1 MGNMH
6 SKNDFKLGTTKIEI
20 NRTYEFEIFFLQIIL
35 NNPKFALYLLNLD
48 EKIDKRKISLKN
60 LANKLFI
67 ESDEKSI
74 VKADDFLIEF
84 KISNRYINM
93 PSNYTN
99 FLKSFFSLD
108 FWTKKNNSSAI
119 NYYNSSTQV
128 REKEMIGT
136 LFYFEALKYDYY
148 YTYMTQYEL
157 IPFLQVDESYGFA
170 KLDIATF
177 IKKFIET
184 KYGINRKYFR
194 TYPESLIILINR
206 PYGYNYNIRLKK
218 SLNFKEI
225 SPSLV
230 CEYDLVGII
239 CRDECFYKNFYDNK
253 WYNYEINK
261 NIRELKNFEEIFAK
275 SLVYILLIYIKK
287 NTDYTK
293 EIKEIINRKK
303 IFFQIQTPISNESV
317 EYGKS
322 NKSVGNIHATPH
334 HGNHTIIT
342 NEKGEISHEV
352 YDYNKKKNTSYT
364 LTNPNNNNIT
374 YETDNIT
381 QTVYLDYGKVGL
393 KNIGCTCFMNSVL
406 QCVKNLYQITY
417 YFLTEKVKKKEL
429 TKIYKELLINL
440 CQKKIT
446 AFSPKKIKI
455 AIGKKD
461 SDFLE
466 YTPND
471 SKEFLMLLFD
481 CLGDENPANYEEGRF
496 LPKIEDRDKFEKA
509 VRKVN
514 FSEISYLCN
523 FAIKIS
529 VKCHTCKRNSE
540 NFQFYNILD
549 LPIITENGSQ
559 IKSLSEA
566 IKNFEREKYNK
577 CRCGY
582 YAKTKTVIYTL
593 PEILIIHL
601 QRSNFTEHSEHYVS
615 FKHEITFDEKLLS
628 EFNIKYKDY
637 NYELVGVINHYG
649 SQYGGH
655 NFSYCKNFFDN
666 KWYEY
671 NDEDVIPLKESLICT
686 KYGFLLFYQLKNN
699 SEEKY
704 EKIKE
709 IVEIIEE
716 NKVENNYES
725 ADGYYGSDL
734 SHSYNYAYYGY

>member
-1 MGNMH
+1 
-6 SKNDFKLGTTKIEI
+6 
-20 NRTYEFEIFFLQIIL
+20 
-35 NNPKFALYLLNLD
+35 
-48 EKIDKRKISLKN
+48 
-60 LANKLFI
+60 
-67 ESDEKSI
+67 
-74 VKADDFLIEF
+74 
-84 KISNRYINM
+84 
-93 PSNYTN
+93 
-99 FLKSFFSLD
+99 
-108 FWTKKNNSSAI
+108 
-119 NYYNSSTQV
+119 
-128 REKEMIGT
+128 
-136 LFYFEALKYDYY
+136 
-148 YTYMTQYEL
+148 
-157 IPFLQVDESYGFA
+157 
-170 KLDIATF
+170 
-177 IKKFIET
+177 
-184 KYGINRKYFR
+184 
-194 TYPESLIILINR
+194 
-206 PYGYNYNIRLKK
+206 
-218 SLNFKEI
+218 
-225 SPSLV
+225 
-230 CEYDLVGII
+230 
-239 CRDECFYKNFYDNK
+239 
-253 WYNYEINK
+253 
-261 NIRELKNFEEIFAK
+261 
-275 SLVYILLIYIKK
+275 
-287 NTDYTK
+287 
-293 EIKEIINRKK
+293 
-303 IFFQIQTPISNESV
+303 
-317 EYGKS
+317 
-322 NKSVGNIHATPH
+322 
-334 HGNHTIIT
+334 
-342 NEKGEISHEV
+342 
-352 YDYNKKKNTSYT
+352 
-364 LTNPNNNNIT
+364 
-374 YETDNIT
+374 
-381 QTVYLDYGKVGL
+381 
-393 KNIGCTCFMNSVL
+393 
-406 QCVKNLYQITY
+406 
-417 YFLTEKVKKKEL
+417 
-429 TKIYKELLINL
+429 
-440 CQKKIT
+440 
-446 AFSPKKIKI
+446 
-455 AIGKKD
+455 
-461 SDFLE
+461 
-466 YTPND
+466 
-471 SKEFLMLLFD
+471 MLLFD

-549 LPIITENGSQ
+549 LPIITENGTQ

-725 ADGYYGSDL
+725 TDGYYGSDL
-734 SHSYNYAYYGY
+734 SHSYNYAYYGH